1 MVLIELVWHQ
11 EAGGPVSSVDAAEP
25 PSGIVAYAVR
35 TPIAIK
41 HTLE

>member
-1 MVLIELVWHQ
+1 VLIELASDQ
-11 EAGGPVSSVDAAEP
+11 EAGEPVSSVDAAEP
-25 PSGIVAYAVR
+25 PSGIVACVAR